1 MPATIQCF
9 DMSIVAQP
17 SGPYTPLPITLGP
30 NWQPNDIRFFFQAYT
45 FGNNGPPWAIPP
57 GFTVIA
63 DSVPALATHQ
73 CFVAYRRLVPGDTD
87 TFIQYANFGDSKTW
101 SSGLITVRGASVT
114 SNPTAAPLASTSLPT
129 LSATGGTISLSSVTV
144 PAAGAVLMWF
154 YSVPNLNQPNLNPT
168 GATLGAPAGWSNIVA
183 TDGSGAAYAPFG
195 GQSSTMFVGKS
206 FSSSGST
213 GAINVAYGAE
223 LAALLGPAWVAI
235 PAAPDVSATAG
246 SATAAATSANA
257 TGGVTNVVIASG
269 GSARAVAT
277 SSTAFNPLQ
286 GYWISDPLTLPGDPT
301 TGSVIRWASSVPT
314 GSSVTVETS
323 INNGASWD
331 VATNNRSVPRLKAG
345 DTNTRGVLARI
356 SLTRTLAT
364 DPAPTVSYLE
374 MQVSTDSGTDEL
386 VPIGH
391 GMIDKVTTKTVGGS
405 TGGGST
411 VSSIG
416 SSAVISKG
424 GGQTGGGTSIK
435 VHVTDLSR
443 SIKMN
448 VWQMPFVVPKGTNYG
463 AAVKAMV
470 LDRLPSQTEFAIS
483 TTTRVLDTALVYG
496 MDQGGDPW
504 QDLRE
509 VAIAVGF
516 ECYFDP
522 RGVFVFRPVPDP
534 RIGEPVFV
542 FDEDFNPIVAEASKE
557 LSDEQT
563 FNDVV
568 VTGQSSGT
576 QNPVSAEA
584 FDNDP
589 TSRTYIL
596 GDFGRRTQRLVFNN
610 VTTTDQAQDAA
621 NAVLF
626 NSLGAAETV
635 TITNV
640 PHPALE
646 PGDVVKIKI
655 SNVKVD
661 GTYMVNS
668 MTTPMSPAEAQQL
681 VCFRQSTN
689 A

>member
-1 MPATIQCF
+1 MPAQLSFF
-9 DMSIVAQP
+9 DMSVSDQIPAYSVP
-17 SGPYTPLPITLGP
+17 VPITLGP
-30 NWQPNDIRFFFQAYT
+30 NWQPNDIRLFLQFAW
-45 FGNNGPPWAIPP
+45 NGSTNFTVTPP
-57 GFTVIA
+57 GFT
-63 DSVPALATHQ
+63 SYSPSSQTNLNLS
-73 CFVAYRRLVPGDTD
+73 YRRLVAGDTD
-87 TFIQYANFGDSKTW
+87 TLVQYTQTSFPNGFYYA
-101 SSGLITVRGASVT
+101 LMTVRGVSP
-114 SNPTAAPLASTSLPT
+114 SAAPVSPSTPGVLMTLPAASTTGGSTSSISGGGSNAFAVPVGAALLWSLNVP
-129 LSATGGTISLSSVTV
+129 SATVT
-144 PAAGAVLMWF
+144 GCTW
-154 YSVPNLNQPNLNPT
+154 
-168 GATLGAPAGWSNIVA
+168 GAPAGWANLVA
-183 TDGSGAAYAPFG
+183 TDGSGVNYTPFG
-195 GQSSTMFVGKS
+195 AQSSSALFSKS
-206 FSSSGST
+206 FSSAGST
-213 GAINVAYGAE
+213 GTWAIQYGAE
-223 LAALLGPAWVAI
+223 KGAQGYVWFTTLT
-235 PAAPDVSATAG
+235 AAPDVSATAG
-246 SATAAATSANA
+246 SASAVPTSAAAT
-257 TGGVTNVVIASG
+257 GGTTTTVVASG

-301 TGSVIRWASSVPT
+301 TGSVIRWATSTPT
-314 GSSVTVETS
+314 GSTVTVETS

-411 VSSIG
+411 VSSIA
-416 SSAVISKG
+416 SSAVTSKG
-424 GGQTGGGTSIK
+424 GGQSGGGTTIK
-435 VHVTDLSR
+435 VHVTDMSR
-443 SIKMN
+443 AIKRN
-448 VWQMPFVVPKGTNYG
+448 VWQMPFVVPIGTNYG
-463 AAVKAMV
+463 DAVIAMV
-470 LDRLPSQTEFAIS
+470 LDRLPSQEDFAIS
-483 TTTRVLDTALVYG
+483 TTSRVLDTPLVYG

-504 QDLRE
+504 QDIRE
-509 VAIAVGF
+509 VAMAIGF

-534 RIGEPVFV
+534 RIGEPVFT
-542 FDEDFNPIVAEASKE
+542 FDENFNPIVSEATKE

-563 FNDVV
+563 FNDIV
-568 VTGQSSGT
+568 VTGQSSST

-596 GDFGRRTQRLVFNN
+596 GDYNRVGQRVPFNN
-610 VTTTDQAQDAA
+610 ITTQDAAQDAA

-635 TITNV
+635 TINHV

-655 SNVKVD
+655 SNVNAD
-661 GTYMVNS
+661 GTYMINS
-668 MTTPMSPAEAQQL
+668 MTMPASPGEAQQS

>member
-1 MPATIQCF
+1 MPAQLQFF
-9 DMSIVAQP
+9 DMSINKQEPAAFV
-17 SGPYTPLPITLGP
+17 PLPVTLGP
-30 NWQPNDIRFFFQAYT
+30 NWQPNDIRLFLQLAWIQGSTGDYT
-45 FGNNGPPWAIPP
+45 SVPP
-57 GFTVIA
+57 GYTNFGYTGF
-63 DSVPALATHQ
+63 PGFRM
-73 CFVAYRRLVPGDTD
+73 CYRRLVAGDTD
-87 TFIQYANFGDSKTW
+87 TFVQYANPTSFNAAFST
-101 SSGLITVRGASVT
+101 LLCTVRGVAPSVAPT
-114 SNPTAAPLASTSLPT
+114 NPAPQFGELGTLPAVSSTGGSVSAWTFSVPVGAALVWMNNWHGTQA
-129 LSATGGTISLSSVTV
+129 ATGCT
-144 PAAGAVLMWF
+144 W
-154 YSVPNLNQPNLNPT
+154 
-168 GATLGAPAGWSNIVA
+168 GAPSGWTNLVA
-183 TDGSGAAYAPFG
+183 TDGSGATYTPFG
-195 GQSSTMFVGKS
+195 AQDSVALFAKA
-206 FSSSGST
+206 FSSAGST
-213 GAINVAYGAE
+213 GAFSVQYGAE
-223 LAALLGPAWVAI
+223 RNARNYMASIGLTAAA
-235 PAAPDVSATAG
+235 DVSATGG
-246 SATAAATSANA
+246 SASAAATSANA
-257 TGGVTNVVIASG
+257 TGGATNVVTATG
-269 GSARAVAT
+269 GNATSVAT

-286 GYWISDPLTLPGDPT
+286 GYWISDPLTLPGDPV
-301 TGSVIRWASSVPT
+301 TGSVIRWAGNTPSGATAV
-314 GSSVTVETS
+314 VETS

-331 VATNNRSVPRLKAG
+331 LATNNRSVPRLKAG

-364 DPAPTVSYLE
+364 DPAPTMSYLE
-374 MQVSTDSGTDEL
+374 MQVSNDVGTDEL

-411 VSSIG
+411 TSGVG
-416 SSAVISKG
+416 SSAVTSKG
-424 GGQTGGGTSIK
+424 GGQTGGGTNIK
-435 VHVTDLSR
+435 IHVTDLSR
-443 SIKMN
+443 AIKMN

-463 AAVKAMV
+463 DAVKAMV

-496 MDQGGDPW
+496 LDQGGDPW
-504 QDLRE
+504 QDIRE
-509 VAIAVGF
+509 VAIAIGF
-516 ECYFDP
+516 EAYFDP
-522 RGVFVFRPVPDP
+522 RGVFVFRAVPDP

-563 FNDVV
+563 YNDIV
-568 VTGQSSGT
+568 VTGQSSSSA
-576 QNPVSAEA
+576 NPVSAEA

-610 VTTTDQAQDAA
+610 VTTQDQAQDAA

-646 PGDVVKIKI
+646 PGDVVKIKV

-661 GTYMVNS
+661 GTYMINS

>member
-1 MPATIQCF
+1 
-9 DMSIVAQP
+9 
-17 SGPYTPLPITLGP
+17 
-30 NWQPNDIRFFFQAYT
+30 
-45 FGNNGPPWAIPP
+45 
-57 GFTVIA
+57 
-63 DSVPALATHQ
+63 
-73 CFVAYRRLVPGDTD
+73 
-87 TFIQYANFGDSKTW
+87 
-101 SSGLITVRGASVT
+101 
-114 SNPTAAPLASTSLPT
+114 
-129 LSATGGTISLSSVTV
+129 
-144 PAAGAVLMWF
+144 
-154 YSVPNLNQPNLNPT
+154 
-168 GATLGAPAGWSNIVA
+168 
-183 TDGSGAAYAPFG
+183 
-195 GQSSTMFVGKS
+195 
-206 FSSSGST
+206 
-213 GAINVAYGAE
+213 
-223 LAALLGPAWVAI
+223 
-235 PAAPDVSATAG
+235 
-246 SATAAATSANA
+246 
-257 TGGVTNVVIASG
+257 
-269 GSARAVAT
+269 VAT

-286 GYWISDPLTLPGDPT
+286 GYWVSDPLTLPGDPT
-301 TGSVIRWASSVPT
+301 TGSVIRWASSVPS

-356 SLTRTLAT
+356 SMTRTLAT

-435 VHVTDLSR
+435 IHVTDLSR

-448 VWQMPFVVPKGTNYG
+448 VWQMPFVVPIGTNYG
-463 AAVKAMV
+463 DAVKAMV

-483 TTTRVLDTALVYG
+483 TTTRVLGTPLVYG

-504 QDLRE
+504 QDIRE
-509 VAIAVGF
+509 VAIAIGF
-516 ECYFDP
+516 EAYFDP
-522 RGVFVFRPVPDP
+522 RGVFVFRAVPDP

-610 VTTTDQAQDAA
+610 VTTVDQAQDAA

-661 GTYMVNS
+661 GTYMINS

>member
-1 MPATIQCF
+1 MPAQLQFF
-9 DMSIVAQP
+9 DMSVITQVPAA
-17 SGPYTPLPITLGP
+17 YVPLAVTLGP
-30 NWQPNDIRFFFQAYT
+30 NWQPGDYRFFYQNVYVSATPSYHPLALPPGYTYAYT
-45 FGNNGPPWAIPP
+45 PPNSGQTAI
-57 GFTVIA
+57 
-63 DSVPALATHQ
+63 
-73 CFVAYRRLVPGDTD
+73 AYRQLVAGDTD
-87 TFIQYANFGDSKTW
+87 TFVQYQVPSAITYAGWALF
-101 SSGLITVRGASVT
+101 TVRGVAPGSSFSGGAF
-114 SNPTAAPLASTSLPT
+114 SNTAPPVSS
-129 LSATGGTISLSSVTV
+129 TGGTQSVPGFTV
-144 PAAGAVLMWF
+144 PVGAGVIFVQSQALTGANNTGCTLG
-154 YSVPNLNQPNLNPT
+154 PPT
-168 GATLGAPAGWSNIVA
+168 GWTSLVA
-183 TDGSGAAYAPFG
+183 TDNSGATYTPFG
-195 GQSSTMFVGKS
+195 ASSSTMLCAKS
-206 FSSSGST
+206 FSSAGST
-213 GAINVAYGAE
+213 GALGIQYGASNNANMWE
-223 LAALLGPAWVAI
+223 FSLAI
-235 PAAPDVSATAG
+235 TAAPDVSGTAG
-246 SATAAATSANA
+246 SCGAVPTSANA
-257 TGGVTNVVIASG
+257 TGGVTNSVVASG
-269 GSARAVAT
+269 GSATSVAT

-286 GYWISDPLTLPGDPT
+286 GYWVSDPLTLPGDPT
-301 TGSVIRWASSVPT
+301 TGSVIRWATNVPT
-314 GSSVTVETS
+314 GSTVTVETS

-331 VATNNRSVPRLKAG
+331 LATNNRSVPRLKPG

-416 SSAVISKG
+416 SSAVTSKG

-435 VHVTDLSR
+435 IHVTDMSR
-443 SIKMN
+443 AIKMN

-463 AAVKAMV
+463 DAVKAMV

-504 QDLRE
+504 QDTRE
-509 VAIAVGF
+509 VAMAIGF
-516 ECYFDP
+516 ECFFDP
-522 RGVFVFRPVPDP
+522 RGVFVFRAVPDP

-542 FDEDFNPIVAEASKE
+542 FDENFNPIVAEASKE

-563 FNDVV
+563 FNDIV
-568 VTGQSSGT
+568 VTGQSSGS

-610 VTTTDQAQDAA
+610 VTTPDQAQDVA
-621 NAVLF
+621 NAALF

-635 TITNV
+635 TITHV

-646 PGDVVKIKI
+646 PGDVAKIKI
-655 SNVKVD
+655 SDIKAD
-661 GTYMVNS
+661 GTYMINS
-668 MTTPMSPAEAQQL
+668 TTIPASPAEAQQS

>member
-1 MPATIQCF
+1 MPAQISFF
-9 DMSIVAQP
+9 DMSVITQVPAA
-17 SGPYTPLPITLGP
+17 YVPIAVTLGP
-30 NWQPNDIRFFFQAYT
+30 NWQPGDYRFFYQNVTITGASTYPMVLPPGYT
-45 FGNNGPPWAIPP
+45 FAWNAGPVSI
-57 GFTVIA
+57 
-63 DSVPALATHQ
+63 
-73 CFVAYRRLVPGDTD
+73 AYRKLLAGDTD
-87 TFIQYANFGDSKTW
+87 TFIQYSVP
-101 SSGLITVRGASVT
+101 SSLSVPGWALFTARGVAPGSAFTGNWILNGRPPASSSTGGTLTGTQAPTFSVPVGAGVIVAQSAPT
-114 SNPTAAPLASTSLPT
+114 SGGTG
-129 LSATGGTISLSSVTV
+129 ATGGCTLG
-144 PAAGAVLMWF
+144 P
-154 YSVPNLNQPNLNPT
+154 PT
-168 GATLGAPAGWSNIVA
+168 GWMNLVA
-183 TDGSGAAYAPFG
+183 SDGSGATYTPFG
-195 GQSSTMFVGKS
+195 AQSSIMLCAKS
-206 FSSSGST
+206 FSSAGT
-213 GAINVAYGAE
+213 TAPIGVQYGAE
-223 LAALLGPAWVAI
+223 NNALVFVSALGI
-235 PAAPDVSATAG
+235 TAAPDVSATAG
-246 SATAAATSANA
+246 SASAVPTSAAAT
-257 TGGVTNVVIASG
+257 GGTTTTVVASG

-286 GYWISDPLTLPGDPT
+286 GYWVSDPLTLPGDPT
-301 TGSVIRWASSVPT
+301 TGSVIRWATSTPT
-314 GSSVTVETS
+314 GSTVTVETS

-411 VSSIG
+411 VSSIA
-416 SSAVISKG
+416 SSAVTSKG
-424 GGQTGGGTSIK
+424 GGQSGGGTTIK
-435 VHVTDLSR
+435 VHVTDMSR
-443 SIKMN
+443 AIKRN
-448 VWQMPFVVPKGTNYG
+448 VWQMPFVVPIGTNYG
-463 AAVKAMV
+463 DAVIAMV
-470 LDRLPSQTEFAIS
+470 LDRLPSQEDFAIS
-483 TTTRVLDTALVYG
+483 TTSRVLDTPLVYG

-504 QDLRE
+504 QDIRE
-509 VAIAVGF
+509 VAMAIGF

-534 RIGEPVFV
+534 RIGEPVFT
-542 FDEDFNPIVAEASKE
+542 FDENFNPIVSEATKE

-563 FNDVV
+563 FNDIV
-568 VTGQSSGT
+568 VTGQSSST

-596 GDFGRRTQRLVFNN
+596 GDYNRVGQRVAFNN
-610 VTTTDQAQDAA
+610 ITTQDAAQDAA

-635 TITNV
+635 TINHV

-655 SNVKVD
+655 SNVNAD
-661 GTYMVNS
+661 GTYMINS
-668 MTTPMSPAEAQQL
+668 MTMPASPGEAQQS

>member
-1 MPATIQCF
+1 MPAQLSFF
-9 DMSIVAQP
+9 DMAVNLSKPPAYSPVVI
-17 SGPYTPLPITLGP
+17 GTGP
-30 NWQPNDIRFFFQAYT
+30 NWQPNDIRLFFQFCTEVPSGEASQV
-45 FGNNGPPWAIPP
+45 PP
-57 GFTVIA
+57 GYTSLSLPSQGFRI
-63 DSVPALATHQ
+63 
-73 CFVAYRRLVPGDTD
+73 CYRRLQAGDTD
-87 TFIQYANFGDSKTW
+87 TFIQYLNPGIFVGFTHA
-101 SSGLITVRGASVT
+101 LITARGVSPT
-114 SNPTAAPLASTSLPT
+114 TNPTAPSPTITGLTTSQIPT
-129 LSATGGTISLSSVTV
+129 SSATGGSTNTVSFAVPVGAGLLWVISWANVNGTN
-144 PAAGAVLMWF
+144 P
-154 YSVPNLNQPNLNPT
+154 NPT
-168 GATLGAPAGWSNIVA
+168 GCTLAAGTGWTNLVA
-183 TDGSGAAYAPFG
+183 SDGSGASYTPFG
-195 GQSSTMFVGKS
+195 TQQSTVVIAKS
-206 FSSSGST
+206 FSSAGT
-213 GAINVAYGAE
+213 TAAVPILYGAE
-223 LAALLGPAWVAI
+223 NSATVYVLPVGLT
-235 PAAPDVSATAG
+235 AAPDVSGTAG
-246 SATAAATSANA
+246 SASAVPTSAAA
-257 TGGVTNVVIASG
+257 TGGVTNTVIATA

-301 TGSVIRWASSVPT
+301 TGSVIRWATSTPT
-314 GSSVTVETS
+314 GSTVTVETS

-411 VSSIG
+411 VSSIA
-416 SSAVISKG
+416 SSAVTSKG
-424 GGQTGGGTSIK
+424 GGQSGGGTTIK
-435 VHVTDLSR
+435 VHVTDMSR
-443 SIKMN
+443 AIKRN
-448 VWQMPFVVPKGTNYG
+448 VWQMPFVVPIGTNYG
-463 AAVKAMV
+463 DAVIAMV
-470 LDRLPSQTEFAIS
+470 LDRLPSQEDFAIS
-483 TTTRVLDTALVYG
+483 TTSRVLDTPLVYG

-504 QDLRE
+504 QDIRE
-509 VAIAVGF
+509 VAMAIGF

-534 RIGEPVFV
+534 RIGEPVFT
-542 FDEDFNPIVAEASKE
+542 FDENFNPIVSEATKE

-563 FNDVV
+563 FNDIV
-568 VTGQSSGT
+568 VTGQSSST

-596 GDFGRRTQRLVFNN
+596 GDYNRVGQRVPFNN
-610 VTTTDQAQDAA
+610 ITTQDAAQDAA

-635 TITNV
+635 TINHV

-655 SNVKVD
+655 SNVNAD
-661 GTYMVNS
+661 GTYMINS
-668 MTTPMSPAEAQQL
+668 MTMPVSPGEAQQS

>member
-1 MPATIQCF
+1 MPAQLQFF
-9 DMSIVAQP
+9 DMSVNNKQP
-17 SGPYTPLPITLGP
+17 ATYVPLPITTGP
-30 NWQPNDIRFFFQAYT
+30 NFQPNDIRLFLQFCATTGGSTDFT
-45 FGNNGPPWAIPP
+45 VTPP
-57 GFTVIA
+57 GYTAF
-63 DSVPALATHQ
+63 ATPSTATGLRM
-73 CFVAYRRLVPGDTD
+73 CYRRLVAGDTD
-87 TFIQYANFGDSKTW
+87 TFIQYTSGVTLQNFNT
-101 SSGLITVRGASVT
+101 LLCTVRGVSP
-114 SNPTAAPLASTSLPT
+114 SAAPTNPSPGGAILTIPANTSTGGSVSGTTFSVPVGAGLVWVVNVAS
-129 LSATGGTISLSSVTV
+129 SATSGCTWGV
-144 PAAGAVLMWF
+144 PSGWT
-154 YSVPNLNQPNLNPT
+154 NL
-168 GATLGAPAGWSNIVA
+168 VA
-183 TDGSGAAYAPFG
+183 TDGSGATYSPFG
-195 GQSSTMFVGKS
+195 ATSSEALFAKA
-206 FSSSGST
+206 FSSAGST
-213 GAINVAYGAE
+213 GAYSIQYGASVNALCE
-223 LAALLGPAWVAI
+223 TFFIGLTAAS
-235 PAAPDVSATAG
+235 DVSATAG
-246 SATAAATSANA
+246 SASAVPTSAAAT
-257 TGGVTNVVIASG
+257 GGTTNTVVASG
-269 GSARAVAT
+269 GAARAVAT

-301 TGSVIRWASSVPT
+301 TGSVIRWATSTPT

-331 VATNNRSVPRLKAG
+331 LATNNRSVPRLKAG

-411 VSSIG
+411 VSSIA
-416 SSAVISKG
+416 SSAVTSKG
-424 GGQTGGGTSIK
+424 GGQSGGGTTIK
-435 VHVTDLSR
+435 VHVTDMSR
-443 SIKMN
+443 AIKRN
-448 VWQMPFVVPKGTNYG
+448 VWQMPFVVPIGTNYG
-463 AAVKAMV
+463 DAVIAMV
-470 LDRLPSQTEFAIS
+470 LDRLPSQEDFAIS
-483 TTTRVLDTALVYG
+483 TTSRVLDTPLVYG

-504 QDLRE
+504 QDIRE
-509 VAIAVGF
+509 VAMAIGF

-534 RIGEPVFV
+534 RIGEPVFT
-542 FDEDFNPIVAEASKE
+542 FDENFNPIVSEATKE

-563 FNDVV
+563 FNDIV
-568 VTGQSSGT
+568 VTGQSSST

-596 GDFGRRTQRLVFNN
+596 GDYNRVGQRVPFNN
-610 VTTTDQAQDAA
+610 ITTQDAAQDAA

-635 TITNV
+635 TINHV

-655 SNVKVD
+655 SNVNAD
-661 GTYMVNS
+661 GTYMINS
-668 MTTPMSPAEAQQL
+668 MTMPASPGEAQQS